1 MVVATIYWA
10 LTVCQEFCA
19 RDSPIKQPLFPFCF
33 CRWGDCSPIC
43 LSCLHPGSGRAEI
56 QSQASKASIPPCL
69 PLSRTI
75 YQKLWLTED
84 IYLAEGVKCQIHKSG
99 AGRTVEGSV
108 PCFSLPPAQLSHLR
122 SMCEIQVP
130 GPNHQRI
137 WCSWFR
143 MELELPGD
151 FDRLPGLRNRRTE
164 EGLEGLG
171 KRLVIGNFSTPSFK
185 MADSHCRRCT
195 YISVSAFAVCGQ
207 WSLTAWQGVGW
218 INSL

>member
-1 MVVATIYWA
+1 MAVATIYWA

-33 CRWGDCSPIC
+33 CRWGYCSPIC
-43 LSCLHPGSGRAEI
+43 LSCLHPGSGRAKS
-56 QSQASKASIPPCL
+56 QSQASRASIPPCL

-75 YQKLWLTED
+75 YRKLWLNED
-84 IYLAEGVKCQIHKSG
+84 VYLAEGVKCQIHK
-99 AGRTVEGSV
+99 TVEVSV
-108 PCFSLPPAQLSHLR
+108 PCFSLPTAQLSHLR

-130 GPNHQRI
+130 GPNHQRF

-151 FDRLPGLRNRRTE
+151 SDRLPGLRNTGTE
-164 EGLEGLG
+164 EGLEGFG
-171 KRLVIGNFSTPSFK
+171 KCLVVGNFSTPSFK
-185 MADSHCRRCT
+185 MADSHCRWCT
-195 YISVSAFAVCGQ
+195 SVSVPAFAVCGQ
-207 WSLTAWQGVGW
+207 RSLTAWQGVGG